1 MPDVLTPPAP
11 SRPASPRHARRRS
24 RLAARLDVP
33 VWVLLIE
40 VFIGLGWLRAA
51 VEKIVDPAWW
61 SGDVVADFLADH
73 QGASLPWYQLVEDA
87 VVRPGMGLVL
97 IYVVLAQL
105 AIGGALLAGVRREI
119 ALGAGLF
126 LNLNFIA
133 IGAVTP
139 SAFYVLAQLAVLL
152 WVVES
157 RLPAGIARP
166 VAAVGAVAGLV
177 LATASLPFVST
188 VDPALV
194 IDDPAIMLTMLGVLV
209 AGACVLLL
217 SRPMDQASSAR
228 YPYS

>member
-11 SRPASPRHARRRS
+11 SRPDSPRHARRRT

-51 VEKIVDPAWW
+51 VEKVIDPEWW
-61 SGDVVADFLADH
+61 SGDVVSDFLVDH
-73 QGASLPWYQLVEDA
+73 EAASLPWYRLVEDTI
-87 VVRPGMGLVL
+87 VRPGMGLVL

-133 IGAVTP
+133 IGAVNP

-177 LATASLPFVST
+177 MAVASLPFVST
-188 VDPALV
+188 IDPALV
-194 IDDPAIMLTMLGVLV
+194 IDDPAVMLTMLGLLV
-209 AGACVLLL
+209 TAACVVLLG
-217 SRPMDQASSAR
+217 RPAAQESSAR
-228 YPYS
+228 YVYS